1 MIEKKYYY
9 MMLIVC
15 TFSNF
20 IFYNTPYLIT
30 HILDGAIVAIFI
42 ALIVI
47 LISSYA
53 GIYVFNHF
61 KNFTLV
67 EINNELL
74 GKKFGSIISFVS
86 IILNFTSGY
95 FMFMGLIEITRKFL
109 LSTTNTWFLRILLI
123 IPVILVLLNTNKTF
137 LYLLGY
143 LGIIILVGIVMYYLL
158 SIKELRLTYIKGT
171 LIHSLKMPNLPLISI
186 ASYFYVGVRH
196 LQAFNTEFGKISYRK
211 TMLIFI
217 LIGLPMA
224 LLTILIPVS
233 FWGVETVRNI
243 EHPWIASSDAIQVNL
258 FFIERGLYILFP
270 LFLTLGSVQIILY
283 TFVGKSLLY
292 RMSINNKIKKG
303 IIVAILICYVTLG
316 VFIRNT
322 RQLTEM
328 ALVNMVISS
337 FFTNILFFILFFLT
351 KRREKRNI

>member
-15 TFSNF
+15 TLSNF
-20 IFYNTPYLIT
+20 IFYNSPYLTT
-30 HILDGAIVAIFI
+30 HILDGAIIALFI

-47 LISSYA
+47 LISSYT

-61 KNFTLV
+61 KNFTLI

-74 GKKFGSIISFVS
+74 GKKLGSIISFIS
-86 IILNFTSGY
+86 IIFNFTSGY

-109 LSTTNTWFLRILLI
+109 LSTTNTWFLRILLV

-158 SIKELRLTYIKGT
+158 SIKELRLNYIKGT

-224 LLTILIPVS
+224 LLTLLIPAS
-233 FWGVETVRNI
+233 FWGGETVRNI

-283 TFVGKSLLY
+283 TFVGKSLLD

-303 IIVAILICYVTLG
+303 IIVAVLICYVTLG

-322 RQLTEM
+322 RQLTDM
-328 ALVNMVISS
+328 ALVNMIISS